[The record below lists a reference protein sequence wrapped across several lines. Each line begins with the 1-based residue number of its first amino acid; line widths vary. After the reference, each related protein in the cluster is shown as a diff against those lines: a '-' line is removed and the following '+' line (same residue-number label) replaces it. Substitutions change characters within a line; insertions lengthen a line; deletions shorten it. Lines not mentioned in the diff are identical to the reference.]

1 MSRGSSSNTSRAYWE
16 LRAEQVMDRVFQG
29 GPANPAVVSPP
40 NLEPIEVQVQD
51 SKAPATL
58 ARLKPQW
65 LALGALLLIGVGTTA
80 GLWGAWQSSQR
91 DLRQERNLRLLEGIR
106 KLGTPGSQSQEPA
119 LSAIGSATLPP
130 PPEEAWIEQLPPLSV
145 PLHGTLP
152 AQSAPPV
159 SPTTA
164 GASEGSDQPVLLGVV
179 QIPGKPGS
187 AIFQIGSSSSNAL
200 VGESIG
206 SSGWKLIS
214 AQGDTAVIERGGQRR
229 RVNISS
235 GL

>member
-1 MSRGSSSNTSRAYWE
+1 MSNTSRAYWD
-16 LRAEQVMDRVFQG
+16 LRAEQVMDRVFHG
-29 GPANPAVVSPP
+29 SRPAEPVGID
-40 NLEPIEVQVQD
+40 PIEVRVHEP
-51 SKAPATL
+51 SRHFKPPATTT
-58 ARLKPQW
+58 PWW
-65 LALGALLLIGVGTTA
+65 LAIGALLLVGLGSSA

-106 KLGTPGSQSQEPA
+106 NLGDTASSEPSDSSTPPVPSD
-119 LSAIGSATLPP
+119 
-130 PPEEAWIEQLPPLSV
+130 EAWIEQLPPLSV

-152 AQSAPPV
+152 AQAAAPIVAPAQ
-159 SPTTA
+159 P
-164 GASEGSDQPVLLGVV
+164 ELPVLLGVV

-187 AIFQIGSSSSNAL
+187 AIFQIGNSSTNAL

-206 SSGWKLIS
+206 SSGWRLVS
-214 AQGDTAVIERGGQRR
+214 AQSDAAWIERGGERR

>member
-1 MSRGSSSNTSRAYWE
+1 
-16 LRAEQVMDRVFQG
+16 
-29 GPANPAVVSPP
+29 
-40 NLEPIEVQVQD
+40 
-51 SKAPATL
+51 
-58 ARLKPQW
+58 
-65 LALGALLLIGVGTTA
+65 
-80 GLWGAWQSSQR
+80 
-91 DLRQERNLRLLEGIR
+91 
-106 KLGTPGSQSQEPA
+106 
-119 LSAIGSATLPP
+119 
-130 PPEEAWIEQLPPLSV
+130 
-145 PLHGTLP
+145 
-152 AQSAPPV
+152 V

>member
-1 MSRGSSSNTSRAYWE
+1 LSRPRSSNTSRAYWE

-29 GPANPAVVSPP
+29 NRPSSEPRPEAG
-40 NLEPIEVQVQD
+40 LDPIEVRVHEASQPL
-51 SKAPATL
+51 KALSP
-58 ARLKPQW
+58 RPWQ
-65 LALGALLLIGVGTTA
+65 LALGGILLAGLGSSA
-80 GLWGAWQSSQR
+80 GLWGAWQSAQR

-106 KLGTPGSQSQEPA
+106 SLGDSPGKESADPSTPPA
-119 LSAIGSATLPP
+119 PP
-130 PPEEAWIEQLPPLSV
+130 DEAWIEQLPPLSV

-152 AQSAPPV
+152 AQTSAPLAAPL
-159 SPTTA
+159 A
-164 GASEGSDQPVLLGVV
+164 GPGQPEGSDMPVLLGVV

-187 AIFQIGSSSSNAL
+187 AIFQIGSSSTNAL

-206 SSGWKLIS
+206 SSGWRLIS
-214 AQGDTAVIERGGQRR
+214 AQADAAVIERAGQRR